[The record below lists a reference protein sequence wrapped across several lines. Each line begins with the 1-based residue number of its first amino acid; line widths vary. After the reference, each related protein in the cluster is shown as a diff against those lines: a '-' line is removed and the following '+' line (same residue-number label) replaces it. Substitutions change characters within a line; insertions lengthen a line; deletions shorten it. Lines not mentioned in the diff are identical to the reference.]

1 MTFFFLFFFI
11 LVYLI
16 AMDCPFRHGDE
27 INRRRWESIATDSS
41 IRSGAYEDSLTSP
54 TSLFIIL

>member
-1 MTFFFLFFFI
+1 
-11 LVYLI
+11 
-16 AMDCPFRHGDE
+16 MDCPFRHRNE

-41 IRSGAYEDSLTSP
+41 IRSSAYEDSLTSP